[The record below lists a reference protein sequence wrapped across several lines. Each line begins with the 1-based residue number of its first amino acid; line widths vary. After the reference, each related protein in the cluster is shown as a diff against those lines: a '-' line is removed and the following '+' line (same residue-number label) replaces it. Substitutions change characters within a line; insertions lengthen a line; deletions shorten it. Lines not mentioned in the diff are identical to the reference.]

1 MVAEIARH
9 PERDN
14 WTAVPESTHGLVTA
28 ADGAL
33 CLMGR
38 FSGPGHI
45 GVWLKPEKKIIH
57 CDRKNGVCLEDD
69 FSLKQQGWIK
79 RTYYEPKI

>member
-1 MVAEIARH
+1 VCAGSISAIRLF
-9 PERDN
+9 PCDQRERL
-14 WTAVPESTHGLVTA
+14 HGLVAA

-45 GVWLKPEKKIIH
+45 GVWPKPEGKIIH
-57 CDRKNGVCLEDD
+57 CDRRIGVCLEDI
-69 FSLKQQGWIK
+69 F
-79 RTYYEPKI
+79 R